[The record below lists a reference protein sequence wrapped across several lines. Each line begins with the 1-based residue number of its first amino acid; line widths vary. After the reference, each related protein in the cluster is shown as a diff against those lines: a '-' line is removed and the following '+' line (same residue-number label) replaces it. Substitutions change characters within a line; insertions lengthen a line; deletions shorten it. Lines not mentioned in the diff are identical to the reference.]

1 MNNLLT
7 LNNKF
12 SSDSVASNAHD
23 RSLNGPLEHHS
34 SSLHFQRT
42 GILFVISAPSGAGKT
57 TLCTAL
63 RQKPDFVYSVSCTTR
78 HPRPGEIEGE
88 DYYFLS
94 HESFAEKMKAD
105 AFLEHAQVHG
115 NFYGTL
121 KQPVLEQL
129 ERGIDVLID
138 IDTRG
143 AATIRAN
150 QDSVIQHALADVF
163 IMPPDLEEL
172 RRRLERRG
180 TENAQEVE
188 VRLLNAAH
196 EMECWRDYRYTII
209 SGSMEENIE
218 KFRAIMRAERYRSS
232 RFFLASHE

>member
-1 MNNLLT
+1 MT
-7 LNNKF
+7 EIK
-12 SSDSVASNAHD
+12 
-23 RSLNGPLEHHS
+23 
-34 SSLHFQRT
+34 FQRT
-42 GILFVISAPSGAGKT
+42 GILFVVSAPSGAGKT

-78 HPRPGEIEGE
+78 RPRPGEIEGE
-88 DYYFLS
+88 DYYFLT
-94 HESFAEKMKAD
+94 HENFTEKMKAN
-105 AFLEHAQVHG
+105 AFLEYAEVHG

-121 KQPVLEQL
+121 KKPVLTQL

-143 AATIRAN
+143 AAAIRAN
-150 QDSVIQHALADVF
+150 QDHIIQDALADVF

-180 TENAQEVE
+180 TENAQELE
-188 VRLLNAAH
+188 IRLANAAG
-196 EMECWRDYRYTII
+196 EMKCWRDYRYTII

-232 RFFLASHE
+232 RFFLEK

>member
-1 MNNLLT
+1 M
-7 LNNKF
+7 
-12 SSDSVASNAHD
+12 SSIPTT
-23 RSLNGPLEHHS
+23 SL
-34 SSLHFQRT
+34 FQRT

-78 HPRPGEIEGE
+78 SPRPGEIEGE
-88 DYYFLS
+88 DYHFLS
-94 HESFAEKMKAD
+94 SKLFKEKIAAH
-105 AFLEHAQVHG
+105 AFLEYANVHG
-115 NFYGTL
+115 HFYGTL
-121 KQPVLEQL
+121 REPVLEQL
-129 ERGIDVLID
+129 EKGIDVLID

-143 AATIRAN
+143 AAAIRSN
-150 QDSVIQHALADVF
+150 PDPLIVHALADVF

-180 TENAQEVE
+180 TEKKEEVE
-188 VRLLNAAH
+188 LRLTNAAR

-218 KFRAIMRAERYRSS
+218 KFRAIMRAERYQS
-232 RFFLASHE
+232 RRFSLVIPQKLSR

>member
-1 MNNLLT
+1 MS
-7 LNNKF
+7 F
-12 SSDSVASNAHD
+12 AQHSPS
-23 RSLNGPLEHHS
+23 HH
-34 SSLHFQRT
+34 FYRT

-78 HPRPGEIEGE
+78 SPRPGEVEGE
-88 DYYFLS
+88 DYFFLS
-94 HESFAEKMKAD
+94 QEAFEKKIAEN
-105 AFLEHAQVHG
+105 AFLEHAKVHDH
-115 NFYGTL
+115 FYGTL
-121 KQPVLEQL
+121 KEPVLEQL
-129 ERGIDVLID
+129 KRGIDVLID

-143 AATIRAN
+143 AAAIRN
-150 QDSVIQHALADVF
+150 NPDPIIQHALADVF

-180 TENAQEVE
+180 TESAEEVE
-188 VRLLNAAH
+188 LRLANAAR

-218 KFRAIMRAERYRSS
+218 KFRAVMRAERYQSRRFSLVPGQCSS
-232 RFFLASHE
+232 PSGDTQ